1 MQASAP
7 LKIKACFRLDRPVN
21 ECTYCIVNFCYDAGA
36 QTSLEISTTFSLQI
50 CHTKMSE
57 TWKPCERNCQPKPN
71 LIAINYKTW
80 IFRVSSFHALD
91 DGTKESKWFHSSWPV
106 SNAQLLKLLQ
116 RPQSSRIKSLLGH
129 SQFSLGPAHSLRY
142 AVGHRDPLTRW
153 ANVSKCEQT
162 QIMTRLTK
170 NNTIFDIEI

>member
-1 MQASAP
+1 M
-7 LKIKACFRLDRPVN
+7 LHH
-21 ECTYCIVNFCYDAGA
+21 EYDALKGYRFLGGGHIVLQRFVHVRCHFQPLPTKLVFA
-36 QTSLEISTTFSLQI
+36 YFDRGSPEFSGFHLS
-50 CHTKMSE
+50 M
-57 TWKPCERNCQPKPN
+57 
-71 LIAINYKTW
+71 LW
-80 IFRVSSFHALD
+80 IM
-91 DGTKESKWFHSSWPV
+91 EQENQKWFHSSWPV

-129 SQFSLGPAHSLRY
+129 SQFPLGPAHSLRY

-170 NNTIFDIEI
+170 NNTIFDIESYILLHRISFHKCQA

>member
-1 MQASAP
+1 M
-7 LKIKACFRLDRPVN
+7 RP
-21 ECTYCIVNFCYDAGA
+21 E
-36 QTSLEISTTFSLQI
+36 FSGFHLS
-50 CHTKMSE
+50 M
-57 TWKPCERNCQPKPN
+57 
-71 LIAINYKTW
+71 LW
-80 IFRVSSFHALD
+80 IM
-91 DGTKESKWFHSSWPV
+91 EQENQKWFHSSWPV

-170 NNTIFDIEI
+170 NNTIFDIESYILLHRISFHKCQAKNVPLTPLQLTTANYHRTISQTLYGLLLLAIIMLTEEECVIISRSAFLGACARGKW

>member
-1 MQASAP
+1 M
-7 LKIKACFRLDRPVN
+7 L
-21 ECTYCIVNFCYDAGA
+21 G
-36 QTSLEISTTFSLQI
+36 
-50 CHTKMSE
+50 
-57 TWKPCERNCQPKPN
+57 PKPVWRYRPPLACKSATLKCLKPESPAKGTVN
-71 LIAINYKTW
+71 QNQTLSQLIIRPEFSGFHLSMLW
-80 IFRVSSFHALD
+80 IMEQ
-91 DGTKESKWFHSSWPV
+91 KNQKWFHSSWPV